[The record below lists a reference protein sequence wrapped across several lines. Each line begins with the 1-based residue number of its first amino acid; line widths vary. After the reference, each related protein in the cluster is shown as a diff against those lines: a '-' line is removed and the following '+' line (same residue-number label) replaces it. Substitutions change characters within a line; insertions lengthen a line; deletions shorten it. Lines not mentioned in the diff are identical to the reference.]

1 MSQFYEWL
9 FGPEKFPGLS
19 RNGPQARVA
28 CIKISAKNASSNR
41 PQDGDANNEL
51 GNGTGYNGLLGPHT
65 LAQVQLFHGAID
77 LIIFCVNMLIS
88 LSNLAAMGKVQK
100 NIGSILRCP

>member
-9 FGPEKFPGLS
+9 FGPGKFAGLS

-28 CIKISAKNASSNR
+28 CIKICAKTALSNR
-41 PQDGDANNEL
+41 PQDGDDNNEH

-65 LAQVQLFHGAID
+65 LAQVQLFHNAIE
-77 LIIFCVNMLIS
+77 L
-88 LSNLAAMGKVQK
+88 
-100 NIGSILRCP
+100 NILLCQYANKPF